1 MACDVVDRGAQAA
14 GSGRQSLGLGRLYER
29 GGREADAPGC
39 YERAVALT
47 SGARGTGAG
56 GTMEFDALAV
66 RAEALYRLALA
77 CRRQHRHSDAARYWQ
92 TLIDLGRRPAG
103 VFEREALRALAVHHE
118 HRLKDTDGALNFARR
133 AYAVEYT
140 AGRRRD
146 VERRLTRLERR
157 LANQAGTAAS
167 SPGRPLAP
175 QYSLD

>member
-1 MACDVVDRGAQAA
+1 MRGASSPELA
-14 GSGRQSLGLGRLYER
+14 GSRTAPLLSQGQR
-29 GGREADAPGC
+29 DAALQ
-39 YERAVALT
+39 AVLEDLALAAALT
-47 SGARGTGAG
+47 SGAG
-56 GTMEFDALAV
+56 GTMDFGALAV
-66 RAEALYRLALA
+66 RAESLYRLALA

-92 TLIDLGRRPAG
+92 ALIDLGRRPAG

-157 LANQAGTAAS
+157 LANQARTAAS